1 MKHVVNILLL
11 GMVLLGIAMMAD
23 TPWGLGVALAPFGVW
38 GARFLFLVHKS
49 LWAAVIFWGG
59 IAYFQWQVALVVG
72 ALFGLTCFIRV
83 ARSAYKEAPPTRRR
97 KNKLVG
103 FKIPMIL
110 TSASILELETNK
122 GPAGPLLFGWS
133 FRTFDLLCCTPDGSQ
148 IAT

>member
-23 TPWGLGVALAPFGVW
+23 TPWGLGMALAPFGVW
-38 GARFLFLVHKS
+38 GARFLFLVHRS

-72 ALFGLTCFIRV
+72 ALFGLTCFIRA

-97 KNKLVG
+97 KKQTGG
-103 FKIPMIL
+103 FQDSYDFDQRFHI
-110 TSASILELETNK
+110 
-122 GPAGPLLFGWS
+122 GAG
-133 FRTFDLLCCTPDGSQ
+133 DE
-148 IAT
+148 

>member
-23 TPWGLGVALAPFGVW
+23 TPWGLGVALAPFAVW
-38 GARFLFLVHKS
+38 GARFLFLVHRS

-72 ALFGLTCFIRV
+72 ALFGQRALSVLRGQHIKRHHLPG
-83 ARSAYKEAPPTRRR
+83 AE

-122 GPAGPLLFGWS
+122 GA
-133 FRTFDLLCCTPDGSQ
+133 
-148 IAT
+148 